1 MVVDKDGSKWACRT
15 CLLGHRVSSCN
26 HTDRELLPVPR
37 KGRPVSQCQHCRIER
52 KARSA
57 HVKCECGAKPF
68 PEERCSYLQK
78 ATPGDVQFTA
88 SATVLVDGR
97 ALSTHS
103 MDLEPTS
110 LSNDRFTNERHC
122 CCPHGG
128 KCICIDPK
136 QEQLQSNNVPSMKDP
151 DTSDPHMRGK
161 PRAAIQDSRVRLEAN
176 VNDRYELLLP
186 NNSTHSQIRSTSKP
200 THWLNENYE
209 QTTAPPFEDS
219 SARVQDWP
227 QAWPDTHQSVFPNV
241 DDHVPDFSLLGQ
253 DSLHSLDDLSN
264 SSLPVHSD
272 MPSIANTFACTLD
285 MSYKGYGSSSA
296 SRIPPDIV
304 MSDALSTS
312 SCPTPWSP
320 ANLRTDQW
328 SAIDWTGFEN
338 LGWTQPA
345 FMNETMDG
353 VFEDRSLSIAEDMS
367 WGDRADAHENIDH
380 RL

>member
-1 MVVDKDGSKWACRT
+1 VMVVDKDGSKWACRT
-15 CLLGHRVSSCN
+15 CLLGHRTVNCF
-26 HTDRELLPVPR
+26 LYLGKV
-37 KGRPVSQCQHCRIER
+37 V
-52 KARSA
+52 RSA
-57 HVKCECGAKPF
+57 SANIVVLSGRHDPLMSSVNV
-68 PEERCSYLQK
+68 ERNRSLREMFLFAK

-219 SARVQDWP
+219 SVRVQD
-227 QAWPDTHQSVFPNV
+227 
-241 DDHVPDFSLLGQ
+241 
-253 DSLHSLDDLSN
+253 
-264 SSLPVHSD
+264 
-272 MPSIANTFACTLD
+272 
-285 MSYKGYGSSSA
+285 
-296 SRIPPDIV
+296 
-304 MSDALSTS
+304 
-312 SCPTPWSP
+312 
-320 ANLRTDQW
+320 
-328 SAIDWTGFEN
+328 
-338 LGWTQPA
+338 
-345 FMNETMDG
+345 
-353 VFEDRSLSIAEDMS
+353 
-367 WGDRADAHENIDH
+367 
-380 RL
+380 